1 MKNIAL
7 LIRNF
12 SICASLLLIIGLQS
26 LLAQQPSKHLTV
38 PSPQHIVWQNLEL
51 TMFVHFDPATWQNS
65 ACDNRSTPLSRINPD
80 KLDVNQWIDVAESFG
95 AKMIIYVTKH
105 VGGFCWWQ
113 TETTDYSIKNTPYK
127 NGKGDVLAELSS
139 ACEKRGMKLG
149 IYLYPGDDTFGAYL
163 GGGGRT
169 RDSTKQEAYN
179 MILRTQWEEVLSR
192 TPNIAE
198 IWFDGSVIVPLKDI
212 IKKYAPN
219 AIVFQGPFADIRWV
233 GNERGFAPYPA
244 WNSVKMSDA
253 LTGTATAAHGDPDGD
268 VWMPAEVDVTLKN
281 HDWFWSTTNHKNLRS
296 LDELMTIYYNSVG
309 HGCQLLLN
317 SAPDTTGLIP
327 QEDVILY
334 QQFGAEIK
342 RRFGKSLAETSGKGS
357 ITELDFG
364 KPTLVDHLI
373 IQEDIAF
380 GERVRR
386 YVIEGRTNGDWFL
399 VTDGISVGYK
409 HINQFKP
416 VTVNKIRFRCT
427 ENKLPP
433 VIKRL
438 AAFYVNDPKQYNTL
452 SSDRDDLGNL
462 WVKGEQKKTNETR
475 VGLLS
480 DFTRT
485 NGMLEADLSSFVPLP
500 GQYKLWIRNVN
511 TNTVAPIENGELILM
526 GHQTPGMATE
536 NDNGNSYTIN
546 ITAYPKMEKESI
558 KFVWKVPQTA
568 KLTDFELLIKEIIF

>member
-1 MKNIAL
+1 MKL
-7 LIRNF
+7 EPTLF
-12 SICASLLLIIGLQS
+12 ICILLIISLKTLQ
-26 LLAQQPSKHLTV
+26 AQQTTKHPAV
-38 PSPQHIVWQNLEL
+38 PTPQQLVWQNLEL

-65 ACDNRSTPLSRINPD
+65 VYDNRSTPLSRINPE

-113 TETTDYSIKNTPYK
+113 TSTTDYSIKNTPYK

-169 RDSTKQEAYN
+169 KDSTKQDAYTK
-179 MILRTQWEEVLSR
+179 ILRTQWEEVLSR
-192 TPNIAE
+192 TPNISE
-198 IWFDGSVIVPLKDI
+198 IWFDGSVIIPLKDI

-253 LTGTATAAHGDPDGD
+253 QSGTATAAHGDPDGD

-296 LDELMTIYYNSVG
+296 IDELMAIYYHSVG

-327 QEDVILY
+327 QEDVALY
-334 QQFGAEIK
+334 KQFGIEIK

-364 KPTLVDHLI
+364 EPTLVDHLI

-386 YVIEGRTNGDWFL
+386 YVVEGKTDGEWFK
-399 VTDGISVGYK
+399 VSGGISVGYK
-409 HINQFKP
+409 HIDQFEP
-416 VTVNKIRFRCT
+416 VTVKQIRFRCT
-427 ENKLPP
+427 ESKLPP

-438 AAFYVNDPKQYNTL
+438 AAFYVNDPKKYNTL
-452 SSDRDDLGNL
+452 SSERDDFGNL
-462 WVKGEQKKTNETR
+462 WIKGEQKKSNTTK
-475 VGLLS
+475 VGPLS
-480 DFTRT
+480 DFAKL
-485 NGMLEADLSSFVPLP
+485 NGTFEADLSSFIPLP
-500 GQYKLWIRNVN
+500 GQYKLWVRNIK
-511 TNTVAPIENGELILM
+511 TNMAVPIENGNLILM
-526 GHQTPGMATE
+526 GIQTPGLAAAE
-536 NDNGNSYTIN
+536 YEGDSYTIN

-558 KFVWKVPQTA
+558 KFGFKIAQKA
-568 KLTDFELLIKEIIF
+568 NLTNLELYIEELIY